1 MLCKAQ
7 INLLEATAIRL
18 ENENQLVNN
27 FKEHFNEYKSYTLEF
42 NNYSRFMLIGIKNEK
57 LLQSS

>member
-1 MLCKAQ
+1 MQSTNKFARDHC
-7 INLLEATAIRL
+7 NTV